1 MLVRLRDL
9 ACHNRAMDSD
19 EILRRLDDHLAVA
32 NEHMARTNEH
42 MARGNELWAENRREL
57 REMSIRL
64 DRVTQAFLDELREQ
78 RIAFRD
84 EMQAQRDVLRDL
96 VAESRAQRQGLLA
109 VLDRLRD
116 GGGPAAA
123 GA

>member
-1 MLVRLRDL
+1 MRLREL
-9 ACHNRAMDSD
+9 ACHNRGVDSD

-42 MARGNELWAENRREL
+42 MARGNELWKENRREL
-57 REMSIRL
+57 REMSARL

-84 EMQAQRDVLRDL
+84 EMEAQREVLRDV
-96 VAESRAQRQGLLA
+96 VAESRSQRQGLLA
-109 VLDRLRD
+109 VLDRLG

>member
-1 MLVRLRDL
+1 MVRLRDL
-9 ACHNRAMDSD
+9 DCQNRAVDAD

-32 NEHMARTNEH
+32 NEHMARANEH

-57 REMSIRL
+57 REMSARL

-78 RIAFRD
+78 RTAFRE
-84 EMQAQRDVLRDL
+84 EMQAQREVLRDL
-96 VAESRAQRQGLLA
+96 VAESRAQRRGLRA
-109 VLDRLRD
+109 VLVRL
-116 GGGPAAA
+116 GGGSPAAA